1 MEDTNYQNMHRTNRY
16 LNMAIPVKDI
26 CSVINNAPKNKAPDP
41 DNFIGEF
48 YQTFK
53 EEMIPILYNTPQ
65 KNRSRGNTW

>member
-1 MEDTNYQNMHRTNRY
+1 
-16 LNMAIPVKDI
+16 MAIPVKDI
-26 CSVINNAPKNKAPDP
+26 CSMINNPPKKKAPDP

-48 YQTFK
+48 CQTSK